1 MKPSLASYRLNNQPH
16 IRVWLFF
23 LNYNNKKNKYMRTL
37 FIVVPI
43 LIASWFLIP
52 MFQGPDVILDT
63 PARVVEKSIINSP
76 EIISN
81 KSPTQSQKSI
91 VKDKQQTS
99 LKGTDKDGAYP
110 VDDEGNLL
118 MSAAIKERFE
128 YFLST
133 LGEFPL
139 ESVFKMVRDDIAL
152 SLESPAKEQAL
163 KLFDDYIAYKYSLA
177 ELEKSMD
184 AAQNYEVN
192 DIERFRLQLDHL
204 RDKRREYLAQDT
216 VDAFFGFDEMYDDF
230 MLARLEI
237 QNSGQLT
244 KQEKSE
250 QIKSLEDSLPE
261 TVRNMRDDSQKV
273 SAAFKVSESM
283 REEGADDDEV
293 FEYNSQ
299 QFGQEAAVKLQHLN
313 DQRSAWKARVENYL
327 QKKID
332 IEMNNNLADADKQ
345 ESIEELRRQGFS
357 EKELQRLPAFE
368 IIYGK
373 Q

>member
-1 MKPSLASYRLNNQPH
+1 MR
-16 IRVWLFF
+16 ILFF
-23 LNYNNKKNKYMRTL
+23 
-37 FIVVPI
+37 VVPVV
-43 LIASWFLIP
+43 IALWLLNSSFSSTVVQSDAPSQDRAHTPGTTLEYVNSSSEA
-52 MFQGPDVILDT
+52 QG
-63 PARVVEKSIINSP
+63 ESSII
-76 EIISN
+76 
-81 KSPTQSQKSI
+81 
-91 VKDKQQTS
+91 KDKQLTS

-110 VDDEGNLL
+110 TDDQGNLL

-139 ESVFKMVRDDIAL
+139 ESVLQMVRDDIEL
-152 SLESPAKEQAL
+152 SLQSPAKEQAL

-184 AAQNYEVN
+184 AAQDYEIS
-192 DIERFRLQLDHL
+192 DIERFRMQLERL

-237 QNSGQLT
+237 QNSSQLT
-244 KQEKSE
+244 KQEKLE

-261 TVRNMRDDSQKV
+261 AVKDMRDDSQKV
-273 SAAFKVSESM
+273 SQAFKVSESM
-283 REEGADDDEV
+283 REEGANDEEV
-293 FEYNSQ
+293 FDYNSQ
-299 QFGQEAAVKLQHLN
+299 QFGQEAAVKLQDLN
-313 DQRSAWKARVENYL
+313 DQRAAWKSRVENYL
-327 QKKID
+327 KKKSN
-332 IEMNNNLADADKQ
+332 IEMNENLDSQQQQ
-345 ESIEELRRQGFS
+345 ESIAELRGQHFS
-357 EKELQRLPAFE
+357 ETEIKRLPAFE